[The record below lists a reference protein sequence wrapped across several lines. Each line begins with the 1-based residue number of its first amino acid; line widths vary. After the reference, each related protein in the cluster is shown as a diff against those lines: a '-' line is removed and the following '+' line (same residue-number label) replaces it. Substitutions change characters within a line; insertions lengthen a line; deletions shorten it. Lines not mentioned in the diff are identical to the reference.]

1 MSNNGNI
8 PHAGHMA
15 YYTREN
21 NYSTCSNI
29 RKMLGENAASR
40 NMNENLQTCVHI
52 CMYVFVYII
61 FIKLTNKQN

>member
-15 YYTREN
+15 YYTTREN

-40 NMNENLQTCVHI
+40 NMNENLQTCVH
-52 CMYVFVYII
+52 MYVCVCIYNFY
-61 FIKLTNKQN
+61 KTNKQN